1 MESLLQLLE
10 ATLASP
16 WLYALILAA
25 VAVDVLLPLVPAET
39 MVIAAGAFVAAGQ
52 VDPVLLVLS
61 AASGALI
68 GDLAAHHVGRAAGP
82 LARWARRS
90 RIADGLFRWA
100 EAGLE
105 QRAAGIIMAGRFIP
119 GGRTA
124 TAITSGVLHFPRR
137 RFVLWAA
144 LAGIV
149 WSLYSAG
156 IGMLGGAAFRD
167 RPLVGVAVGIG
178 AALLLGGGAELLRA
192 RRTARSRP
200 GADGAA
206 AATDD
211 VPAPRQAAQPAPD
224 PGRGGAGSQSAPAQ
238 GICVP

>member
-25 VAVDVLLPLVPAET
+25 VAVDVLLPLVPGET
-39 MVIAAGAFVAAGQ
+39 MVITAGAFVATGQ
-52 VDPVLLVLS
+52 VDPVLLVIS
-61 AASGALI
+61 AAAGALI

-82 LARWARRS
+82 LARSARRS
-90 RIADGLFRWA
+90 RIADGLYRWA

-124 TAITSGVLHFPRR
+124 TAITSGLLRYPRR
-137 RFVLWAA
+137 RFLLWAA
-144 LAGIV
+144 LAGIA

-156 IGMLGGAAFRD
+156 IGMLGGAAFHE

-178 AALLLGGGAELLRA
+178 VALLVGGGAELLRA
-192 RRTARSRP
+192 RRAARSRT
-200 GADGAA
+200 GAGASA
-206 AATDD
+206 GEGV
-211 VPAPRQAAQPAPD
+211 VPAPQDAAAPAPAAE
-224 PGRGGAGSQSAPAQ
+224 PGGGSQSAPAQ